1 MLIEFDRIFGRRR
14 IDEGDLDVEG
24 DLDDDEEDLG
34 DEGDLDVEGDLDDD
48 EEDLDVEGD
57 LDDEEDLDVEGD
69 LDVEELDNDD
79 EGWKSKN
86 NVWQKDMSALWEN
99 SRH

>member
-1 MLIEFDRIFGRRR
+1 MTEFSEEIQGRPGGRPIRR
-14 IDEGDLDVEG
+14 PFEGDLDVKG
-24 DLDDDEEDLG
+24 DL
-34 DEGDLDVEGDLDDD
+34 DD